1 MSASNWVEPIPGP
14 AETAAAPAIAEEA
27 PRWSLATRI
36 AFRFLFPFFLLVYLP
51 TPLDFALPSLGESF
65 SKSWND
71 VVQLIAANILG
82 VTAAK
87 VPTGS
92 GDTMWDWV
100 RVLIIVTLSAAI
112 ALVWSIV
119 DRRAQSYPRLHAAL
133 RIYLRFALAGAM
145 IAYGA
150 MKVIPS
156 QFPAPSL
163 GRLMQTYGNSS
174 PMGLLWTFMG
184 ASVAYNVFA
193 GAGEMLGGLLLT
205 MRRTTL
211 AGALVSAAVLI
222 NIVVLN
228 FSYDVP
234 VKLYSSELLLTS
246 LFLVAPDTKRL
257 MAFFLQD
264 HRPAGRKW
272 LRVSLAVLRTAAVA
286 VFVFV
291 MFRQALELR
300 RRYGTA
306 APKGPM
312 YGIWTVGELKEN
324 GVVRPPLYT
333 DATRWRRMVFT
344 SKRASIQL
352 VNEQWVRYNA
362 ADDQYGFVLRK
373 NEDLTYQAPFY
384 YTSRDPKTV
393 LVHGTM
399 DGKKIELTLHKEPEP
414 TFLLNTRGFHWIT
427 EFPFTR

>member
-1 MSASNWVEPIPGP
+1 LSRPP
-14 AETAAAPAIAEEA
+14 APAPAQTTAALAIAEEA
-27 PRWSLATRI
+27 PRWSLVTRL

-51 TPLDFALPSLGESF
+51 TPLDFALPSLGEFF
-65 SKSWND
+65 SRTWNE
-71 VVQLIAANILG
+71 VVQLVAANILD
-82 VTAAK
+82 VTAAR

-100 RVLIIVTLSAAI
+100 RVLIIVTVSAAI

-133 RIYLRFALAGAM
+133 RVYLRFALAGAM

-150 MKVIPS
+150 VKVIPS

-163 GRLMQTYGNSS
+163 ARLTQTYGSSS

-211 AGALVSAAVLI
+211 AGALVSAAVMA

-234 VKLYSSELLLTS
+234 VKLYSSELLLTA
-246 LFLVAPDTKRL
+246 LFLIAPETKRL

-272 LRVSLAVLRTAAVA
+272 LRVSLSVLRTVVVA

-291 MFRQALELR
+291 MFRQALDAR
-300 RRYGTA
+300 RTYGTT
-306 APKGPM
+306 APKGPL

-344 SKRASIQL
+344 GQRASIQL

-362 ADDQYGFVLRK
+362 APDQYGFVLRRG
-373 NEDLTYQAPFY
+373 DDPTYQAPLY
-384 YTSRDPKTV
+384 YIRQDPQTV

-399 DGKKIELTLHKEPEP
+399 DGKKIELTLHKAPEP
-414 TFLLNTRGFHWIT
+414 KFLLTTRGFHWIT
-427 EFPFTR
+427 EFPFNR